1 MARRVSVSKEMILD
15 TALKMLIRSGYASV
29 NIKTVAAEAGCST
42 QPVMWHFGSMEGF
55 RRELALYARSYA
67 QERME
72 TVPDGDAVSAFER
85 MGEGYIRM
93 AATEPNLFR
102 FLYMGEFPIPAPF
115 DLNDISGGRNEGIIS
130 GIADM
135 TGLSAEAAARC
146 IRDTVIYSH
155 GIAVMIASGVFTA
168 PMDKIMSMIKDVSQS
183 FVSREKERQKA

>member
-102 FLYMGEFPIPAPF
+102 FLYMGECPIPAPF